1 VIPQPASLR
10 WLFAEVP
17 PASDIAAVA
26 ALAELPPWMSTL
38 LWQRGWRD
46 DTAVQGFLQPLLKTL
61 SDPLLL
67 PGMAAGVS
75 RIEQALDRGE
85 RITLYGDYDVDGVTS
100 LALVTRVLRA
110 YGCEPA
116 RFLPHRIDEGY
127 GLSAEGVERCL
138 ERHRPQLLIAL
149 DCGTTSVAEIQR
161 LGDAG
166 VDVVVMDHHETQGL
180 RPSCAALVNP
190 KLGPAFHYLCSV
202 GIAFK
207 FAHALLK
214 RRPCPGFDLR
224 DVLDLVALG
233 SVADLVPLVE
243 ENRILVRRG
252 LAQLANSRWA
262 GLRALIDIS
271 GLRPPF
277 TPPAVGFGLGPRLNA
292 AGRLGTAQDALELLI
307 SDDPVQARGLAH
319 SLDRQNRDRRA
330 VEDHVVQEAEK
341 QLAQWFDPARHAG
354 VVAGAPGWH
363 PGVVGIAA
371 SRLQKRY
378 HRPAV
383 VIGFDSGGFGKG
395 SGRSIEGLS
404 LVDALRQ
411 CAEHL
416 EQFGGHEMAAGLTLR
431 EDRLDAFREAFNKV
445 ARERLTDD
453 DLRPRLHLDAEMPL
467 KAVDLSL
474 LDQLCGLEPFGIGNH
489 APTFFARSV
498 TLTAE
503 PRVMKEKHL
512 SLLLRQDGREARAVW
527 FGAAELELP
536 RLPWDVAFTIER
548 NEYQGRVTPQL
559 HVRAV
564 RSAL

>member
-1 VIPQPASLR
+1 MIPQAASLR
-10 WLFAEVP
+10 WLFSDAP
-17 PASDIAAVA
+17 PLVEIAAVPS
-26 ALAELPPWMSTL
+26 LADLPQWMATL
-38 LWQRGWRD
+38 LWQRGWRED
-46 DTAVQGFLQPLLKTL
+46 SKVQAFLRPLLKTL
-61 SDPLLL
+61 SEPLLL
-67 PGMAAGVS
+67 PGMEAAVS
-75 RIEQALDRGE
+75 RIEAALDQGE

-110 YGCEPA
+110 YGCDPA

-138 ERHRPQLLIAL
+138 DEHRPGLLVAL

-161 LGDAG
+161 LRAAG
-166 VDVVVMDHHETQGL
+166 VDVIVMDHHETQGL
-180 RPSCAALVNP
+180 RPDCAALVNP
-190 KLGPAFHYLCSV
+190 KLGQGFHYLCSV

-214 RRPCPGFDLR
+214 RRPRPDFDLR
-224 DVLDLVALG
+224 EVLDLVALG
-233 SVADLVPLVE
+233 SVADLVPLIE

-252 LAQLANSRWA
+252 LAQLADSRWA
-262 GLRALIDIS
+262 GVRALIEIS
-271 GLRPPF
+271 GLRAPF
-277 TPPAVGFGLGPRLNA
+277 TPSSVAFGLGPRLNA
-292 AGRLGTAQDALELLI
+292 AGRLGTAQDSLELLVT
-307 SDDPVQARGLAH
+307 DDPVQARGLAH

-330 VEDHVVQEAEK
+330 VEDHVVLEAEK

-371 SRLQKRY
+371 SRLQKRF
-378 HRPAV
+378 HRPTV
-383 VIGFDSGGFGKG
+383 VIGFDSDGFGKG

-404 LVDALRQ
+404 LIEALRQ
-411 CAEHL
+411 CAGHL
-416 EQFGGHEMAAGLTLR
+416 ERFGGHEMAAGLTLR
-431 EDRLDAFREAFNKV
+431 EDRLDAFREAFNRV
-445 ARERLTDD
+445 ARERLTDE
-453 DLRPRLHLDAEMPL
+453 DLRPRLRLDAEMPL

-474 LDQLCGLEPFGIGNH
+474 LDELASLEPFGIGNH
-489 APTFFARSV
+489 APTFCARSV

-527 FGAAELELP
+527 FGAADLELP

-548 NEYQGRVTPQL
+548 NEYQGRVIPQL
-559 HVRAV
+559 HVKAV
-564 RSAL
+564 RSAS